1 MNDFVY
7 FVECDPN
14 IEPDTNLLKF
24 VKVGKSSSLLGIKK
38 RIVNFG
44 VGNPF
49 KLTFLGYI
57 IGNETE
63 LHNRF
68 IKYKRKGEWFFL
80 TKEFQKEINSL
91 NLIKENCN
99 DVSSSFYNDFIIDE
113 YVSIKKDTIRNKLKQ
128 ETKNNLFKKAQ
139 ERKDKKLSL
148 DFSSIEVFVS
158 GLFNNNKDYSYNFI
172 SSNKDNKFDFFNLPI
187 PYHSVYLRIKKQN
200 DNELIELSLESLE
213 NLFKLFK
220 IFYHNDWN
228 YNHHLIERINADK
241 KEQWLKDC
249 NVIAKKLDLLNE
261 RINN

>member
-68 IKYKRKGEWFFL
+68 INYKRKGEWFFL

-91 NLIKENCN
+91 NLTKENCN
-99 DVSSSFYNDFIIDE
+99 DVASSFYNDFIIDE
-113 YVSIKKDTIRNKLKQ
+113 YILTKKNNVKNKLK
-128 ETKNNLFKKAQ
+128 EESKNNFFKKAQ
-139 ERKDKKLSL
+139 ERKDKNLSL

-158 GLFNNNKDYSYNFI
+158 GKFSAHFNQHVRAFFLELLHHDQIWMDRKRCRNFACG
-172 SSNKDNKFDFFNLPI
+172 NWCMLWRCTRGTFWYFG
-187 PYHSVYLRIKKQN
+187 
-200 DNELIELSLESLE
+200 
-213 NLFKLFK
+213 
-220 IFYHNDWN
+220 
-228 YNHHLIERINADK
+228 
-241 KEQWLKDC
+241 
-249 NVIAKKLDLLNE
+249 
-261 RINN
+261 